1 MSRLYAQ
8 RIVCVAAAAAG
19 LGAIQAGELILN
31 GGFETGTLANWSAGY
46 SPDYASGGRPY
57 GIGTGPADN
66 GWAVLN
72 TAVDVSGIS
81 TPMAPISGYSAF
93 NGFDGGVVDRFGNS
107 SATDL
112 VFFLR
117 QAVSISPGY
126 GSAVLSFD
134 FDIDGGA
141 QSASPR
147 FFEVE
152 LLDSMLS
159 RQSLLYWFI
168 AFPNGSPT
176 AAAVPRTHVSLSVE
190 NILNALPGGDYYLN
204 FREVIPDYY
213 TGPASLVLDNISL
226 QVTAPVPEPSTYA
239 AIVFAGMVAGAGLW
253 RRFRKGT
260 SNP

>member
-1 MSRLYAQ
+1 MSRFYVQ
-8 RIVCVAAAAAG
+8 RLVCVAAAG
-19 LGAIQAGELILN
+19 LGAIQAAELILN
-31 GGFETGTLANWSAGY
+31 GDFETGTLASWSAGY
-46 SPDYASGGRPY
+46 TPDYASGGRPY
-57 GIGTGPADN
+57 GIGTGPSDN
-66 GWAVLN
+66 GWAVQN
-72 TAVDVSGIS
+72 TPVDISGIS

-107 SATDL
+107 TATDL

-117 QAVSISPGY
+117 QPLSISPGY

-134 FDIDGGA
+134 FDIDGGVRSTS
-141 QSASPR
+141 QSPR

-168 AFPNGSPT
+168 AFPNESPT
-176 AAAVPRTHVSLSVE
+176 AATIPRTHVSLSVE
-190 NILNALPGGDYYLN
+190 SILNALPGGDYYLN

-239 AIVFAGMVAGAGLW
+239 AIVFAGLVAGGGLW
-253 RRFRKGT
+253 RRFR
-260 SNP
+260 SSASVP